1 MSTIRRQYAATVYGQ
16 VHLRILEAANP
27 DDSTRPLVC
36 LHPAPYSG
44 LYFTTVMPLL
54 NARRTI
60 IAPDYPGYG
69 GSDPAGEAPTITDY
83 ANAML
88 EALTSARV
96 DTPCNLLGFHT
107 GCLVGVEMQRIE
119 PRRVDHLLLCD
130 IPYFSAEAQAELR
143 EKMGQ
148 PLPLTGELDSLS
160 TSWNF
165 DVKSRLEA
173 AGIERSV
180 ELFVEHLRA
189 LPNDQ
194 LAFLAAFSYD
204 CTRHFADIGGRTT
217 VIATESGLKG
227 PSKAAADVIE
237 NAAFVD
243 ADDIKGAVFEAG
255 AERIARYIVDSLD
268 QRP

>member
-1 MSTIRRQYAATVYGQ
+1 MSTIRRQYAAAGCGQ

-27 DDSTRPLVC
+27 DDSARPLVC

-60 IAPDYPGYG
+60 VAPDYPGYG

-88 EALTSARV
+88 EALAQASF
-96 DTPCNLLGFHT
+96 DTPCDLFGFHT
-107 GCLVGVEMQRIE
+107 GCLVGVEMRRLAPE
-119 PRRVDHLLLCD
+119 RVDHLLLCD
-130 IPYFSAEAQAELR
+130 VPYFSTEDQAGLR

-148 PLPLTGELDSLS
+148 PLPLTGELDCLS
-160 TSWNF
+160 ASWNF
-165 DVKSRLEA
+165 DVRSRLEA
-173 AGIERSV
+173 AGIGRSV

-189 LPNDQ
+189 LPNDH

-204 CTRHFADIGGRTT
+204 CDRHFADIGGHTT
-217 VIATESGLKG
+217 VIATESGLKE

-237 NAAFVD
+237 DAALVD
-243 ADDIKGAVFEAG
+243 ADDIQGAVFEAG
-255 AERIARYIVDSLD
+255 AERIARHVIDSLD
-268 QRP
+268 RRP